1 MQRYC
6 VLGNRYKHMP
16 DLNQRECCLPNSSN
30 GVNHLI
36 NSLGYEHISWP
47 LSFKV
52 RSKPSAAWTFL
63 HYTAHSWN
71 LLERLIALT
80 SVSHLGAWVHI

>member
-1 MQRYC
+1 
-6 VLGNRYKHMP
+6 MP
-16 DLNQRECCLPNSSN
+16 DLIQRECSLPNSSN
-30 GVNHLI
+30 GVNHFLI

-52 RSKPSAAWTFL
+52 RSKPAAAWTFL

-71 LLERLIALT
+71 LLERIIALIIALIT
-80 SVSHLGAWVHI
+80 ALTNVSHLGAWVHI